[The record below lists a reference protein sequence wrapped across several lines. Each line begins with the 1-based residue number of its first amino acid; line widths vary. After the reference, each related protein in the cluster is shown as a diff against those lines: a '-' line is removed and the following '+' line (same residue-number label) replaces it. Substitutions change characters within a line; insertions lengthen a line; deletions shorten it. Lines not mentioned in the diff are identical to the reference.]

1 MRQDLVLASLLAGMG
16 VAVLPGVL
24 AFYLAAGPSMWLATG
39 AAVAAVGLLFAY
51 TADERDDGANGAD
64 GEAGGSILPKVNC
77 PECGARA
84 VADGSDCEYCGAA
97 LPE

>member
-24 AFYLAAGPSMWLATG
+24 TFYLAAGPSVWLATG
-39 AAVAAVGLLFAY
+39 AVVAATGLVFAY
-51 TADERDDGANGAD
+51 SADDADEAD
-64 GEAGGSILPKVNC
+64 EADEAADASTSPKVNC

-84 VADGSDCEYCGAA
+84 VADGTGCAYCGAA
-97 LPE
+97 LPV

>member
-24 AFYLAAGPSMWLATG
+24 AFYLAAGPVVWLATG
-39 AAVAAVGLLFAY
+39 AAVTAIGLLFAY
-51 TADERDDGANGAD
+51 TADDRPDDSSADGAAGA
-64 GEAGGSILPKVNC
+64 STPPKLNC

-84 VADGSDCEYCGAA
+84 VADGSGCEYCGAT

>member
-24 AFYLAAGPSMWLATG
+24 AFYLAAGPSVWLATG
-39 AAVAAVGLLFAY
+39 AVVAAAGLVFAY
-51 TADERDDGANGAD
+51 TADEPDEDDDEAAGA
-64 GEAGGSILPKVNC
+64 STPPKVNW

-84 VADGSDCEYCGAA
+84 VADGTGCAYCGAA